1 MRYAV
6 GIDIGGTNT
15 RVALIDETYHILE
28 RIQFSTDV
36 NDPEKTLDKI
46 AEIIAGFD
54 KDIIGVG
61 MSCPGPLDLLY

>member
-46 AEIIAGFD
+46 AEIIAD
-54 KDIIGVG
+54 RKSVV
-61 MSCPGPLDLLY
+61 